1 MKKLILSFLVV
12 LISMG
17 SYAQEI
23 FTIGPKVG
31 ISQSYMKVDK
41 TINDVK
47 YKTGDARVGF
57 QVGAFARLKL
67 SSFYIQPELLF
78 SSVGGT
84 INLND
89 PAQEDIKVNYN
100 RIDVPVL
107 VGLKASAFRVNVGP
121 VATFNI
127 DSKNKSANEVGDEI
141 KNRYKTATLGVQ
153 AGVGLDISK
162 FIFDLKYETGLAS
175 MCKSINVAG
184 TSYSFDQRAQQ
195 IILSVGYKIL

>member
-1 MKKLILSFLVV
+1 MKKLILSLSILLVS
-12 LISMG
+12 LG

-31 ISQSYMKVDK
+31 ISQSYMKVNK

-57 QVGAFARLKL
+57 HVGAFARLKL

-78 SSVGGT
+78 TSAGGT
-84 INLND
+84 IDLDD
-89 PAQEDIKVNYN
+89 PTQEDIKVNYN
-100 RIDVPVL
+100 RIDVPIL

-141 KNRYKTATLGVQ
+141 KNRYKTATLGLQ
-153 AGVGLDISK
+153 AGVGVDISK
-162 FIFDLKYETGLAS
+162 FIIDLKYETGLGS
-175 MCKSINVAG
+175 MCKDITVAG
-184 TSYSFDQRAQQ
+184 TSYSFDQRSQQ